1 MMFLA
6 MKKNERDMIEEKTLK
21 TWGDRVGV
29 VSTLVGDSH
38 LHLLLREAS
47 LVVVVDLGE
56 AASLVVVDL
65 VEDFQVGMNSTFD
78 FSEEWTPLP
87 TRFTKKEKVWLY

>member
-1 MMFLA
+1 
-6 MKKNERDMIEEKTLK
+6 MKKNRRDMIEEKTLK
-21 TWGDRVGV
+21 TWGDRVGL

-47 LVVVVDLGE
+47 LVVVDLGE

-87 TRFTKKEKVWLY
+87 LRFTKKEKVWLY

>member
-1 MMFLA
+1 

-29 VSTLVGDSH
+29 VSTLVGDSR

-47 LVVVVDLGE
+47 LVVV
-56 AASLVVVDL
+56 DL
-65 VEDFQVGMNSTFD
+65 VEDFRVGMNSTFD

-87 TRFTKKEKVWLY
+87 LRFTEKEQVWLFY